1 MILGELFGFWFWERF
16 FGFWSMKVMFD
27 LGFGLGYSKERHNF
41 SLIISDKGWL
51 RGLLSDISHGI
62 NT

>member
-1 MILGELFGFWFWERF
+1 MVLGKI

-51 RGLLSDISHGI
+51 RGLLSDIPHGI